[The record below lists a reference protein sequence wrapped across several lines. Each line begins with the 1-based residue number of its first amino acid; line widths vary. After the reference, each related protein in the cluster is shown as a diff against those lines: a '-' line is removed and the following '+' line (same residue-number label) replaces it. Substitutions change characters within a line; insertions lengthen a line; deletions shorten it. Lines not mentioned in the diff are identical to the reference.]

1 MTTEHFDSR
10 EFRDVLGSFVTGVT
24 VITTLDSGGQAHGLT
39 ANSFSSV
46 SLDPPLILWSQ
57 SVKAPSHPVFLAAER
72 FCVSI
77 LADDQV
83 EVSNKFARPGPKF
96 EGVRTIPG
104 IGGIPLI
111 EGCAATLECTR
122 VTSYPGGDHTVFI
135 GRVDKVSRAPR
146 RPLAFG
152 GGKYLVAQPHDLGA
166 RPARAA
172 PGIARLHAVRIAT
185 QAIVE
190 LSDRLDETIG
200 LGVWGNLG
208 PTIVRWEE
216 ASRPVSENL
225 QTGMVLPVLKS
236 STGLAFAAHLPSAT
250 TMLALE
256 QEFAFD
262 QLPPQ
267 AAEATLQEM
276 QPSLDAIRRDGIVR
290 LEATPNFALMYGG
303 RINAMS
309 VPVFD
314 ADGLMVLALTAIG
327 DVDRL
332 SLADDGP
339 VVVALRTA
347 AAALSLALGRL
358 SKESS

>member
-1 MTTEHFDSR
+1 MSHAAFDSR

-24 VITTLDSGGQAHGLT
+24 VITTLDPEGRPHGVT

-57 SVKAPSHPVFLAAER
+57 SVRAPSHPVFLAAER

-83 EVSNKFARPGPKF
+83 GVSDKFARPGPKF
-96 EGVRTIPG
+96 DGVRTRPG

-135 GRVDKVSRAPR
+135 GRVEKVSRAPR

-152 GGKYLVAQPHDLGA
+152 GGKYLVARPHATGTGPS
-166 RPARAA
+166 RTA
-172 PGIARLHAVRIAT
+172 PGIARLHAVRLAT
-185 QAIVE
+185 QAVVD
-190 LSDRLDETIG
+190 LSARLDETVG

-216 ASRPVSENL
+216 ATRPVSDNL
-225 QTGMVLPVLKS
+225 QTGLVLPVLKS
-236 STGLAFAAHLPSAT
+236 STGLAFAAHLPVAT

-276 QPSLDAIRRDGIVR
+276 LPSLEAIRRDGVVR
-290 LEATPNFALMYGG
+290 LEATENFALMYGG
-303 RINAMS
+303 RINATS

-314 ADGLMVLALTAIG
+314 ADGRMVLALTAIG
-327 DVDRL
+327 EVDRL
-332 SLADDGP
+332 SLADDGR
-339 VVVALRTA
+339 VVPALRAA
-347 AAALSLALGRL
+347 AAALTQELGRL
-358 SKESS
+358 SEEPT